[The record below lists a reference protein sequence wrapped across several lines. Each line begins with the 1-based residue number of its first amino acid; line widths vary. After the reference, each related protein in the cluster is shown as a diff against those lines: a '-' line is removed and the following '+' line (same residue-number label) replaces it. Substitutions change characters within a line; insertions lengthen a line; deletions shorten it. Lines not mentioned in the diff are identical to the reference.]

1 MQLQS
6 IRNSPAAMYLC
17 NCNGLSEKE
26 INEIADSGVA
36 AVGSLFRCLDCRP
49 QCGKC
54 VPEIRSII
62 DETRQRRS
70 SARKGSATGGTHE
83 GRQGSH
89 RAA

>member
-1 MQLQS
+1 MQLQP
-6 IRNSPAAMYLC
+6 IRNRAAAMYLC

-54 VPEIRSII
+54 VPEIRTIL
-62 DETRQRRS
+62 
-70 SARKGSATGGTHE
+70 GSAAKARPASPKPADRGKAHE

>member
-1 MQLQS
+1 
-6 IRNSPAAMYLC
+6 MYLC
-17 NCNGLSEKE
+17 NCNGLSERE

-36 AVGSLFRCLDCRP
+36 AVGRLFRCLDCRP

-62 DETRQRRS
+62 DETRQRRR
-70 SARKGSATGGTHE
+70 SARAGSAAEGMNE